1 MIPPSA
7 SIHRRGREFLHATFL
22 AASIAAQLCPA
33 LTAADWPMLGGRPD
47 RNMVSVE
54 KNLPTTW
61 DAGAK
66 SPKKNLKWSAPL
78 GNVTFGAPVIIGGRV
93 FIGTDND
100 SADHAE
106 QRGVLK
112 CFSERDGK
120 LLWSVNHEKLKNPG
134 EDDGTIGICSTP
146 CVSGDFVYYVSNRAE
161 LVCRAVQDGRAVW
174 TLDMR
179 IQLGVLPNQ
188 ASSSS
193 PLIAGGLLFV
203 VTGNAADYKTGKV
216 KNPAAPSFIAVDP
229 ATGKIVWQDS
239 SPGAR
244 ILTGQWG
251 SPGYGVVDGVA
262 QVAFPGGDGWLYS
275 FEAATG
281 KLLWKFNGKAHEKPS
296 ASGDPETTFQFLA
309 APVYVGDRVY
319 AAIGEPEAGSGA
331 GALRCLDAR
340 QRGDVT
346 TTAEVWRLGGADFSD
361 SISTPAIDGGLLY
374 TADTPGYLSCIEVAT
389 GKKLWTHDLKANIWG
404 SPLVADGKVYIQS
417 SEGAVVVFA
426 TGREKKILATNT
438 TLPDVQHGTPVAANG
453 VLYITGQKQLF
464 ALAIAP

>member
-1 MIPPSA
+1 MMTLPACSYLLRRAIRRSA
-7 SIHRRGREFLHATFL
+7 SFGVTT
-22 AASIAAQLCPA
+22 AALLGPA
-33 LTAADWPMLGGRPD
+33 LPAADWPMLGGHPD

-61 DAGAK
+61 DAGEK

-78 GNVTFGAPVIIGGRV
+78 GNVTFGAPVISGGRV

-100 SADHAE
+100 SADHTE

-120 LLWSVNHEKLKNPG
+120 LLWSATHEKLKNPG

-146 CVSGDFVYYVSNRAE
+146 CVSGEFVYYVSNRAE
-161 LVCRAVQDGRAVW
+161 LVCRAVQDGRIVW
-174 TLDMR
+174 NLDMR
-179 IQLGVLPNQ
+179 AQLGVLTNQ

-216 KNPAAPSFIAVDP
+216 KSPAAPSFLAVDP

-244 ILTGQWG
+244 IMTGQWG
-251 SPGYGVVDGVA
+251 SPGYGVVAGVP

-309 APVYVGDRVY
+309 APVFVGDRVF

-346 TTAEVWRLGGADFSD
+346 ATAEVWRLGGPDFSD
-361 SISTPAIDGGLLY
+361 SISTPAIDGDLLY
-374 TADTPGYLSCIEVAT
+374 TADTPGFLSCIDAAT
-389 GKKLWTHDLKANIWG
+389 GKKLWSHDLKANIWG

-464 ALAIAP
+464 ALAVAP